1 METEVI
7 DAAAARCLVEQG
19 TVARTLIMSEAGG
32 WTITLQAGVTDMIL
46 AVDGSG
52 QPHVWK
58 SLDQCVDF
66 LQREIGLVRFELLD
80 VAGHGENSTNGKL
93 GNDAADESNQ
103 EVQSENTYEQWLKSE
118 VQQELDDPRP
128 SVSNDEVKRLFAER
142 RNAMPSAG
150 RDELG
155 VLPAI

>member
-1 METEVI
+1 M
-7 DAAAARCLVEQG
+7 R
-19 TVARTLIMSEAGG
+19 EAGG
-32 WTITLQAGVTDMIL
+32 WTITLQAGVTEMIL
-46 AVDGSG
+46 AVDGRG

-80 VAGHGENSTNGKL
+80 AAGYSDNSTTGKL
-93 GNDAADESNQ
+93 ENDAADESNR

-118 VQQELDDPRP
+118 VQQALDDPRP

-142 RNAMPSAG
+142 RNAILKRIAKG
-150 RDELG
+150 Q
-155 VLPAI
+155 A